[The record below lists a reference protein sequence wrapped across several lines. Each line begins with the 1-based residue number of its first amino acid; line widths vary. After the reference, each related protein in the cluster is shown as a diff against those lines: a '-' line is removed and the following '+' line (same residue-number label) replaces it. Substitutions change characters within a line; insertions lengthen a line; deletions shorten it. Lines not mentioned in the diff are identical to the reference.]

1 VRATTGRNLSHASGV
16 LAAAAA
22 LTAAAAL
29 ASPPPGP
36 APPVPQ
42 IARDGWKDCS
52 FNDRVLPCLDRQ
64 RPDGLEI
71 VWKDGL
77 RMRYVALPAVPGRP
91 ERLRDRRGG
100 VWEREVLIQGNT
112 VLTNVANGQRIVVP
126 LRFPCRPPLRGEV
139 GTCRP

>member
-1 VRATTGRNLSHASGV
+1 MRATTGRNLSHASGV
-16 LAAAAA
+16 LATVAA

-29 ASPPPGP
+29 ASPPTGP

-42 IARDGWKDCS
+42 IARDGWKD
-52 FNDRVLPCLDRQ
+52 
-64 RPDGLEI
+64 GLHM
-71 VWKDGL
+71 G
-77 RMRYVALPAVPGRP
+77 YVALPAVPGRP